1 MTQMGRHW
9 WPRLTTSTSTTTRAT
24 AVDTLYGGRTTTT
37 RSFTST
43 SSQIRNNN
51 NNASSSSSCCGLSR
65 LMRKLKRHSNK
76 MLKTATN
83 STYPSRQSSFQCRYD
98 PLSYALNFDTTGTGS
113 VSDEDYYKFC
123 AFSSRFVATPKG
135 DHCPNLMTATSH

>member
-9 WPRLTTSTSTTTRAT
+9 WPRLTTTSITTRAT
-24 AVDTLYGGRTTTT
+24 AVDTVYGGGRSTT
-37 RSFTST
+37 RSFSTST
-43 SSQIRNNN
+43 SSET
-51 NNASSSSSCCGLSR
+51 SSSSCCGLSR

-76 MLKTATN
+76 MLKTAS

-113 VSDEDYYKFC
+113 LCDEDYYKFC
-123 AFSSRFVATPKG
+123 TFSSRFVATPKA
-135 DHCPNLMTATSH
+135 DHCQNLMTAASH

>member
-9 WPRLTTSTSTTTRAT
+9 WPRLTTTSTTTRAT
-24 AVDTLYGGRTTTT
+24 AIDTLYGGGRSSTT

-43 SSQIRNNN
+43 SSDISNG
-51 NNASSSSSCCGLSR
+51 ASMSSSSSCCGLSR

-76 MLKTATN
+76 MLKTAAS
-83 STYPSRQSSFQCRYD
+83 STYPSRQSSFQYRYD

-113 VSDEDYYKFC
+113 HVSDEDYYKFC
-123 AFSSRFVATPKG
+123 AFSSRFVATPKA
-135 DHCPNLMTATSH
+135 DHCHNLMTAASH